1 VIARVSAQVWGR
13 NHSVSVMNEGLGPEY
28 SADNSRMLTEMG
40 GYQFWDL
47 QDSISDFYAWYMG
60 CKEFDV
66 ESLRFDE
73 EDKIGVS
80 K

>member
-1 VIARVSAQVWGR
+1 
-13 NHSVSVMNEGLGPEY
+13 
-28 SADNSRMLTEMG
+28 MLAEMG

-47 QDSISDFYAWYMG
+47 EDSVRDLYTWY
-60 CKEFDV
+60 ERYEQIDV

-73 EDKIGVS
+73 KDKIGAS